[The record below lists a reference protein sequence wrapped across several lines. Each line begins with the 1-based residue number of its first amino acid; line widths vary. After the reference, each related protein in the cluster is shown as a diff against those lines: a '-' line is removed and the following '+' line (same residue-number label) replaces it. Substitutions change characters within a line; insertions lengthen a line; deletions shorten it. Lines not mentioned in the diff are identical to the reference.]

1 MQEVFEKIK
10 KNLVT
15 ELTFC
20 SGYPNCSEYDYAYEV
35 AMYDAQNKATAIVDR
50 VVKEYN
56 NGWIPVEERLP
67 DDSEGTICCL
77 VTCKS
82 VDNEELEI
90 KCAYFNK
97 GFSDG
102 WVSLY
107 GVTAW
112 QPLPEPYQPKG
123 DKE

>member
-1 MQEVFEKIK
+1 MQEVFEKIIERLEK
-10 KNLVT
+10 QRYSENLNLRWEAMRIDKAIQIV
-15 ELTFC
+15 
-20 SGYPNCSEYDYAYEV
+20 NEV
-35 AMYDAQNKATAIVDR
+35 AE
-50 VVKEYN
+50 EYN
-56 NGWIPVEERLP
+56 NGWISVEERLP
-67 DDSEGTICCL
+67 NDSEGTICCL

-107 GVTAW
+107 DVTAW